1 MRSLQMKSLRQVMLY
16 LWEEQF
22 LIIIFHIKYFCFS
35 YVLLDFEK
43 DLQAVVTFFTDLSL
57 LNKMEKGL

>member
-1 MRSLQMKSLRQVMLY
+1 MLY

-22 LIIIFHIKYFCFS
+22 PIIIFHIKYFRIS
-35 YVLLDFEK
+35 YVLLGFEK

-57 LNKMEKGL
+57 LNKMENGL